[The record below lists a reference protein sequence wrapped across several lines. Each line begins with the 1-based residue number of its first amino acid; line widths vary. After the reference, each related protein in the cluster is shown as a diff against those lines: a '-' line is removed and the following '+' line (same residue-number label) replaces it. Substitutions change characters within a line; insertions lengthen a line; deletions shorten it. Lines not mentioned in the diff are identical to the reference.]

1 MLGDLFL
8 KLNRLE
14 EGIPAYK
21 KAIELNP
28 DDPEVWLDLSVAYT
42 DAGLYKEAYDVL
54 LDGLKYHDEN
64 PDFYYVMAYHL
75 FQLGRSK
82 HANETLSKALVMD
95 FNGYKRL
102 FTTFPEAQHN
112 PAILELIEAY
122 KNNSYDKH

>member
-1 MLGDLFL
+1 
-8 KLNRLE
+8 
-14 EGIPAYK
+14 
-21 KAIELNP
+21 
-28 DDPEVWLDLSVAYT
+28 
-42 DAGLYKEAYDVL
+42 
-54 LDGLKYHDEN
+54 
-64 PDFYYVMAYHL
+64 MAYHL

-122 KNNSYDKH
+122 KK